1 MRFEDDKQRFLQKCG
16 KFVANEASTT
26 EKPDKYT
33 EEMGRF
39 ESCILHYVY
48 LIKSSKY
55 TKKLINPAKI
65 EFAGFIFL

>member
-1 MRFEDDKQRFLQKCG
+1 M
-16 KFVANEASTT
+16 ANEASTT